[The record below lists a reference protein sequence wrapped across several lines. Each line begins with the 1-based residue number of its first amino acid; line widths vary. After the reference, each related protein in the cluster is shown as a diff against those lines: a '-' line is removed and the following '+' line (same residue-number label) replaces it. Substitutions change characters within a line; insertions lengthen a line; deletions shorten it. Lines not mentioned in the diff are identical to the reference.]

1 MRTFCELIFYMIS
14 PDSIT
19 FATTKNYFMKRII
32 TFLLLMCAYAT
43 CFSRTI
49 DMDLQLNYHDIQNGS
64 PRQHKAPAR
73 MPSVS
78 YDDYHIYVSAP
89 FEIENAS
96 IIIYNEEG
104 EAIFSTITSLT
115 PEQTCIILPLS
126 AREERYS
133 LELAYGDTLWMG
145 YFE

>member
-1 MRTFCELIFYMIS
+1 
-14 PDSIT
+14 
-19 FATTKNYFMKRII
+19 MKRIA
-32 TFLLLMCAYAT
+32 LLLTLAYFFTVSYAQGE
-43 CFSRTI
+43 I
-49 DMDLQLNYHDIQNGS
+49 DMTLNKEVKGNVSGH
-64 PRQHKAPAR
+64 HKAPAR

-104 EAIFSTITSLT
+104 EVIFSTITSLT

>member
-1 MRTFCELIFYMIS
+1 
-14 PDSIT
+14 
-19 FATTKNYFMKRII
+19 MKRII
-32 TFLLLMCAYAT
+32 SFLLLMCAYAT
-43 CFSRTI
+43 CFSQTI

-96 IIIYNEEG
+96 IFIYNEEG
-104 EAIFSTITSLT
+104 EVIYSMVISVNS
-115 PEQTCIILPLS
+115 EQTCILLPLS
-126 AREERYS
+126 VCEERYS
-133 LELAYGDTLWMG
+133 LKIIFSGINLIG
-145 YFE
+145 YF